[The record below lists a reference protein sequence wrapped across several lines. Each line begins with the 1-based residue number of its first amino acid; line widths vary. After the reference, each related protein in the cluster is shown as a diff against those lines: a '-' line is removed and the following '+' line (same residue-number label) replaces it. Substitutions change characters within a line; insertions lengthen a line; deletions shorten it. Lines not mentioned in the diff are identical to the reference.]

1 MFFQLLI
8 NGLIAGSVYAL
19 VAAGFSC
26 VYTTNRFV
34 HFAHGSTVT
43 VCSFFLFWLLE
54 YLHIPFIACTALVVL
69 FAGGLGYTMHACIYL
84 PLRKKGASSSILL
97 IASLALMYF
106 LNNLMQ
112 LLFGADVKILSVI
125 TESTGINIWGAYITP
140 LQIVVIITA
149 LVLLAFVWIFT
160 KKSKLG
166 KLMRAVADNPELAR
180 ISGINT
186 TSIQHWSFV
195 IGSAIAGV
203 AAILISLEYNIES
216 IMGTNYMIHG
226 FTGAVIGGVSSLPGS
241 ILGSYMLGL
250 IENFG
255 IWFLPSGYKSAI
267 AFVLLLI
274 FLLIRPQG
282 ILGMNKGIREE
293 KI

>member
-8 NGLIAGSVYAL
+8 NGIIAGSIFAL
-19 VAAGFSC
+19 IASGFSFI
-26 VYTTNRFV
+26 YTTNRFV

-43 VCSFFLFWLLE
+43 VSSFLLFWLLE
-54 YLHIPFIACTALVVL
+54 FIHIPFIACIFIVIISAGL
-69 FAGGLGYTMHACIYL
+69 FGYIIHAGIYL
-84 PLRKKGASSSILL
+84 PLKKRGASSSILL
-97 IASLALMYF
+97 IASLGIMIF
-106 LNNLMQ
+106 FDNLMQ

-125 TESTGINIWGAYITP
+125 SESTGINIWGAYITP
-140 LQIVVIITA
+140 LQIVVILTS
-149 LVLLAFVWIFT
+149 LLLLGLLWLFT
-160 KKSKLG
+160 KYSKLG
-166 KLMRAVADNPELAR
+166 RRMRAVADNPELAQF
-180 ISGINT
+180 SGINT
-186 TSIQHWSFV
+186 TAIQHWSFV
-195 IGSAIAGV
+195 IGSAIAG
-203 AAILISLEYNIES
+203 AASILISLEYNIES

-241 ILGSYMLGL
+241 IIGSYLLGL

-282 ILGMNKGIREE
+282 ILGVNKGIKEQ
-293 KI
+293 KL